1 MDARYLIHRGLALI
15 LTLVISYVPIIL
27 NTKPLS
33 FKNVLENGEIIF
45 SLIALLAV
53 CMFEVLENNFKNITI
68 TLISFVFGF
77 SVIIIG
83 MTVYIYQTQTPES
96 TYWNTNLSCLITSVI
111 MYFIYY
117 GSIAVNRKRLSN
129 NG

>member
-1 MDARYLIHRGLALI
+1 MDVKYLIHRGLALI

-27 NTKPLS
+27 NTKPFNFENLM
-33 FKNVLENGEIIF
+33 ENGEIIF

-68 TLISFVFGF
+68 TLGSFVLGF
-77 SVIIIG
+77 CVIIIG

-96 TYWNTNLSCLITSVI
+96 SYWKTNLACLITSVI
-111 MYFIYY
+111 MYFLYY
-117 GSIAVNRKRLSN
+117 GSIALKKKEDI
-129 NG
+129 